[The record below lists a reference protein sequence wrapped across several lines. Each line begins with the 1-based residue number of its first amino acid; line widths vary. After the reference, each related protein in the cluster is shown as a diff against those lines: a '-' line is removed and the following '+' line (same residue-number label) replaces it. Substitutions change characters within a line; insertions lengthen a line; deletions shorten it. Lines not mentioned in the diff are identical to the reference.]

1 MCAKYGKMLVLLIIL
16 LNSIFLCQ
24 SVDIL
29 CITIYTE
36 KSKGINNRGN
46 KMFSFDNT
54 LKFNNKE
61 IDVFTIGELLVDMI
75 SNDYDDSFDCSQ
87 YTKCFGGSPANIAMN
102 IKRLGGNSAL
112 SSAVG
117 NDGLGDFLINHLKN
131 NNIDTRY
138 ISKVNNSTSMVLVS
152 KSKTTPVP
160 IFYRGADY
168 NLQYDDNIEYAL
180 KNCKIVHF
188 SCWPISQK
196 NSRKTIEKV
205 IDKAKENNILIG
217 FDPNYH
223 EMIWEKNHNGLE
235 YIKNIISKVDI
246 IKPSEVDAERI
257 FGCDTPENQ
266 VKKFIDLGAKLVIMT
281 LGKDGAIV
289 TNGDETLTFKT
300 FATEIVDTTGAGD
313 AFWSGFYTGL
323 TKSYSLKDSLNL
335 GFATS
340 AFKLK
345 HVGAIANL
353 PTIEEIKDIYNI

>member
-1 MCAKYGKMLVLLIIL
+1 
-16 LNSIFLCQ
+16 
-24 SVDIL
+24 
-29 CITIYTE
+29 
-36 KSKGINNRGN
+36 
-46 KMFSFDNT
+46 MFSFDSKLN
-54 LKFNNKE
+54 FSNKE

-75 SNDYDDSFDCSQ
+75 SNDYDDNFNCNQ
-87 YTKCFGGSPANIAMN
+87 YTKHFGGSPANIAMN
-102 IKRLGGNSAL
+102 IKKLGANAAI
-112 SSAVG
+112 SSSVG
-117 NDGLGDFLINHLKN
+117 NDGLGNYLINHLKN
-131 NNIDTRY
+131 NNIDTSY
-138 ISKVNNSTSMVLVS
+138 INKVNNSTSMVLVS
-152 KSKTTPVP
+152 KSKSTPVP

-168 NLQYDDNIEYAL
+168 NINYDDNIDHAL

-205 IDKAKENNILIG
+205 IDTARKNNILIG

-235 YIKNIISKVDI
+235 YIKNLVCKVDI

-257 FGCDTPENQ
+257 FGPDTPENQ
-266 VKKFIDLGAKLVIMT
+266 VQKFIDLGAKLVIMT

-289 TNGDETLTFKT
+289 TNGVETLKFKT
-300 FATEIVDTTGAGD
+300 LATEIVDTTGAGD

-345 HVGAIANL
+345 HVGATTNL
-353 PTIEEIKDIYNI
+353 PTIEEIKNIYNI

>member
-1 MCAKYGKMLVLLIIL
+1 
-16 LNSIFLCQ
+16 
-24 SVDIL
+24 
-29 CITIYTE
+29 
-36 KSKGINNRGN
+36 
-46 KMFSFDNT
+46 MFSFDNT

-205 IDKAKENNILIG
+205 IYKAKENNILIG

>member
-1 MCAKYGKMLVLLIIL
+1 
-16 LNSIFLCQ
+16 
-24 SVDIL
+24 
-29 CITIYTE
+29 
-36 KSKGINNRGN
+36 
-46 KMFSFDNT
+46 MFSFDNT

-87 YTKCFGGSPANIAMN
+87 YTKLFGGSPANIAMN

-205 IDKAKENNILIG
+205 IDMAKENNILIG

>member
-1 MCAKYGKMLVLLIIL
+1 
-16 LNSIFLCQ
+16 
-24 SVDIL
+24 
-29 CITIYTE
+29 
-36 KSKGINNRGN
+36 
-46 KMFSFDNT
+46 MFSFDSKLN
-54 LKFNNKE
+54 FSNKE

-75 SNDYDDSFDCSQ
+75 SNDYDDNFDCNQ
-87 YTKCFGGSPANIAMN
+87 YTKHFGGSPANIAMN
-102 IKRLGGNSAL
+102 IKRLGGNAAI
-112 SSAVG
+112 SSSVG

-131 NNIDTRY
+131 NNIDTSY
-138 ISKVNNSTSMVLVS
+138 INKVNNSTSMVLVS
-152 KSKTTPVP
+152 KSKSPPVP

-168 NLQYDDNIEYAL
+168 NIDYDDNIDYAL

-188 SCWPISQK
+188 SCWPISQES
-196 NSRKTIEKV
+196 SRQTIEKV
-205 IDKAKENNILIG
+205 IDKARKNNILIG

-223 EMIWEKNHNGLE
+223 EMIWEKNHDGLE
-235 YIKNIISKVDI
+235 YIKNLVSKVDI

-257 FGCDTPENQ
+257 FGPDTPENQ

-289 TNGDETLTFKT
+289 TNGVETLKFKT
-300 FATEIVDTTGAGD
+300 LATEIVDTTGAGD

-345 HVGAIANL
+345 HVGAITNL
-353 PTIEEIKDIYNI
+353 PTIEEIKNIYNI

>member
-1 MCAKYGKMLVLLIIL
+1 MF
-16 LNSIFLCQ
+16 NFSN
-24 SVDIL
+24 
-29 CITIYTE
+29 TIQFQD
-36 KSKGINNRGN
+36 KIN
-46 KMFSFDNT
+46 
-54 LKFNNKE
+54 
-61 IDVFTIGELLVDMI
+61 DVFTIGEILVDMI
-75 SNDYDDSFDCSQ
+75 SDDYDTNFNSNKYSRF
-87 YTKCFGGSPANIAMN
+87 FGGSPANITMN
-102 IKRLGGNSAL
+102 IKRLGGNPIITAC
-112 SSAVG
+112 VG
-117 NDGLGDFLINHLKN
+117 NDGLGKFLINHLKN
-131 NNIDTRY
+131 NNIDTNL
-138 ISKVNNSTSMVLVS
+138 INSVNHSTSMVLVT
-152 KSKTTPVP
+152 KSKETPLP
-160 IFYRGADY
+160 IFYRSADY
-168 NLQYDDNIEYAL
+168 NLEYNSDIDSTL
-180 KNCKIVHF
+180 KNSKIVHF

-196 NSRKTIEKV
+196 NSRKSIEKV
-205 IDKAKENNILIG
+205 IYKAKENNILIG

>member
-1 MCAKYGKMLVLLIIL
+1 
-16 LNSIFLCQ
+16 
-24 SVDIL
+24 
-29 CITIYTE
+29 
-36 KSKGINNRGN
+36 
-46 KMFSFDNT
+46 MFSFDSKLN
-54 LKFNNKE
+54 FSNKE

-75 SNDYDDSFDCSQ
+75 SNDYDDNFDCNQ
-87 YTKCFGGSPANIAMN
+87 YTKHFGGSPANIAMN
-102 IKRLGGNSAL
+102 IKRLGGNAAI
-112 SSAVG
+112 SSSVG

-131 NNIDTRY
+131 NNIDTSY
-138 ISKVNNSTSMVLVS
+138 INKVNNSTSMVLVS
-152 KSKTTPVP
+152 KSKSTPVP

-168 NLQYDDNIEYAL
+168 NIDYDDNIDYAL

-188 SCWPISQK
+188 SCWPISQES
-196 NSRKTIEKV
+196 SRQTIEKV
-205 IDKAKENNILIG
+205 IDKAIKNNILIG

-223 EMIWEKNHNGLE
+223 EMIWEKNHDGLE
-235 YIKNIISKVDI
+235 YIKNLVSKVDI

-257 FGCDTPENQ
+257 FGPDTPENQ

-289 TNGDETLTFKT
+289 TNGVETLKFKT
-300 FATEIVDTTGAGD
+300 LATEIVDTTGAGD

-345 HVGAIANL
+345 HVGAITNL
-353 PTIEEIKDIYNI
+353 PTIEEIKNIYNI

>member
-1 MCAKYGKMLVLLIIL
+1 
-16 LNSIFLCQ
+16 
-24 SVDIL
+24 
-29 CITIYTE
+29 
-36 KSKGINNRGN
+36 
-46 KMFSFDNT
+46 MFSFDNT

-138 ISKVNNSTSMVLVS
+138 ISKVDNSTSMVLVS